1 MARGRDV
8 RGKIRRV
15 TSIDVLDDAAVD
27 GIAALCRRSLADPP
41 TAEELA
47 AVPFTADQPALVRG
61 DPGVGVVAT
70 GEGGGNG
77 FVKLVRPRCCA
88 SSSIVATSGATPRST

>member
-47 AVPFTADQPALVRG
+47 AVLSGEIPVSAWSPPAKAAATA
-61 DPGVGVVAT
+61 
-70 GEGGGNG
+70 
-77 FVKLVRPRCCA
+77 
-88 SSSIVATSGATPRST
+88 S